1 MLHRPT
7 RAAAGWALLVALAL
21 LVCVPASEAQTRTLN
36 LRLEGGVPLGDFQD
50 SVEDIGFGLAGQLL
64 FQPEGVPLALGFE
77 GSFLTYGRQ
86 VNPVPVNFGGSGV
99 SVADQITHNNIA
111 SLGLVLRIQ
120 PNGGA
125 VQPYIEGFGGFNYLH
140 TRVSLD
146 QAVVAN
152 NNNGFGGD
160 PVVVTRNSGNTV
172 VDDFAFTYGGG
183 GGLLLRVFN
192 GLDNGQHVT
201 AYVDFGARYLLGEEA
216 DYLVEVDDAD
226 AANTPQNPVRTT
238 VDVIR
243 PYFGLSF
250 RF

>member
-1 MLHRPT
+1 
-7 RAAAGWALLVALAL
+7 
-21 LVCVPASEAQTRTLN
+21 
-36 LRLEGGVPLGDFQD
+36 
-50 SVEDIGFGLAGQLL
+50 
-64 FQPEGVPLALGFE
+64 
-77 GSFLTYGRQ
+77 
-86 VNPVPVNFGGSGV
+86 
-99 SVADQITHNNIA
+99 
-111 SLGLVLRIQ
+111 
-120 PNGGA
+120 
-125 VQPYIEGFGGFNYLH
+125 
-140 TRVSLD
+140 
-146 QAVVAN
+146 
-152 NNNGFGGD
+152 D

>member
-1 MLHRPT
+1 MPHRSV
-7 RAAAGWALLVALAL
+7 RAAAGGALLVALAL
-21 LVCVPASEAQTRTLN
+21 LVCVPASQAQTRTLN
-36 LRLEGGVPLGDFQD
+36 LRFEGGVPLGDFQER
-50 SVEDIGFGLAGQLL
+50 VEDIGFGLAGQLL
-64 FQPEGVPLALGFE
+64 FQPEDVPLAFGFE

-86 VNPVPVNFGGSGV
+86 VNSVPVNFAGSGV

-125 VQPYIEGFGGFNYLH
+125 VQPYIEGFGGYNYLH

-152 NNNGFGGD
+152 NNNGFGGN
-160 PVVVTRNSGNTV
+160 PVVVNRNSGNTV

-183 GGLLLRVFN
+183 GGLLLRVFD
-192 GLDNGQHVT
+192 GLDDGNHVT
-201 AYVDFGARYLLGEEA
+201 AYLDFGARYLLGEEA
-216 DYLVEVDDAD
+216 EYLVEADDAD
-226 AANTPQNPVRTT
+226 AANTAQNPVRTT